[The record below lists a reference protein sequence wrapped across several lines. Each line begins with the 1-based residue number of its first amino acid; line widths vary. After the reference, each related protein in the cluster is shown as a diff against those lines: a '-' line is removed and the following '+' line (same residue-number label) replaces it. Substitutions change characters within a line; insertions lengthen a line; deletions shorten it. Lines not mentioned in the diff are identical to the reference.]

1 MTDTPSL
8 LVLAAGS
15 LGDSVL
21 TLPALQYLQT
31 KAPVTVAGT
40 LPYQTLG
47 ASLLGV
53 SQVVPL
59 EPLLESLYRSKA
71 DPKFGQFS
79 EIFIFFKEKDDRLE
93 KALKTFPNLKIHWPS
108 KKFGD
113 FLQEERWVGHYWLDL
128 AGLKHASPV
137 PRLVLAD
144 PIKERGLSLCA
155 GLGLT
160 QPFVLHPGSGS
171 PAKNAPLSFFKKAAE
186 KTAAETSR
194 QVLVLW
200 GEAEKSWAADIRAAF
215 KDIPRAQVLPD
226 PLTLPDLVAV
236 LTQACGYL
244 GNDSGVTQLASACGV
259 KTFAVFN
266 TTDPRLW
273 GPQESIIL
281 AAMRNLHSEV

>member
-1 MTDTPSL
+1 MIPSI

-15 LGDSVL
+15 LGDSIL
-21 TLPALQYLQT
+21 TLPALQFLQT

-40 LPYQTLG
+40 GPYHTLG

-53 SQVVPL
+53 TQVVEL
-59 EPLLESLYRSKA
+59 EPILESLYRSQP
-71 DPKFGQFS
+71 DPKLSQFS
-79 EIFIFFKEKDDRLE
+79 EIFVFFKEKDERLE
-93 KALKTFPNLKIHWPS
+93 KALGTLTPIKIHWPM
-108 KKFGD
+108 KKFED
-113 FLQEERWVGHYWLDL
+113 FLKEERWVGHYWLDL
-128 AGLKHASPV
+128 AGLKDSSPI
-137 PRLVLAD
+137 PRLLIPD

-155 GLGLT
+155 GLGLN

-200 GEAEKSWAADIRAAF
+200 GEAEMNWVNDIRAAF
-215 KDIPRAQVLPD
+215 KAIPRAQVLSQ
-226 PLTLPDLVAV
+226 PLRLPDLVAV
-236 LTQACGYL
+236 LTQASGYL

-281 AAMRNLHSEV
+281 AAMSRMNS